1 MGIKIRTML
10 MLVAG
15 LVCIQVG
22 VRNRQ
27 LPKSAP
33 GVARGVRP
41 KLAIAESDTRVEF
54 SGEVISCPCN
64 ATAPVV
70 FWNMTNLFP
79 IFYPDLKKEIS
90 ETRSGP
96 EIGRKSHFCPQAL
109 QPQAFSAE
117 ASQTMKQST
126 LRPKSAIAEI
136 STRGLTKGASEIGN
150 CRNQYRGSREG
161 CARNRQLPKLA
172 PGVSR
177 RVRPK
182 SAIAE
187 ISTRAPLTII

>member
-1 MGIKIRTML
+1 M
-10 MLVAG
+10 
-15 LVCIQVG
+15 
-22 VRNRQ
+22 
-27 LPKSAP
+27 
-33 GVARGVRP
+33 ARGVVSKP
-41 KLAIAESDTRVEF
+41 AIAESDTRVVF

-90 ETRSGP
+90 ETRSGSK
-96 EIGRKSHFCPQAL
+96 IGRKSHFCPQAL

-126 LRPKSAIAEI
+126 LRPKPAIAEI
-136 STRGLTKGASEIGN
+136 STRGGAKGGPEIGN

-161 CARNRQLPKLA
+161 RPQNRQLPKSA
-172 PGVSR
+172 PGVAR
-177 RVRPK
+177 RAGPK
-182 SAIAE
+182 PAIAE
-187 ISTRAPLTII
+187 ISTRGGAKGGPKTGNCRNQHQGCTTGAAKNGTDQPPFTKPLT